1 MTATPTRDPPEE
13 LSLRA
18 HRRIVGTIGFF
29 LPALVYGFAAARPT
43 AGLDRWQLLWS
54 VSAYYYTGAV
64 GVFVGALFALSLFLF
79 SYRGYKGV
87 IADRIVGGVGGLAAL
102 VVALF
107 PTAAPGR
114 SARADLV
121 GRYDGRHPLRRGGGA
136 VPLVHR
142 VCRLAVPPVGH
153 SEAARPPARQ
163 ALPRRRLPGMRAGHD
178 RVP

>member
-1 MTATPTRDPPEE
+1 MTAKPTRDPPEA

-64 GVFVGALFALSLFLF
+64 GVLVGALFALALFLF

-87 IADRIVGGVGGLAAL
+87 IADRIVGGVGG
-102 VVALF
+102 
-107 PTAAPGR
+107 PGGADRGAVSDLRARR
-114 SARADLV
+114 SVPSRPGGAIRRPSFTTSPRWCCSSRSSCLRSGCSA
-121 GRYDGRHPLRRGGGA
+121 GRTFRGGA
-136 VPLVHR
+136 T
-142 VCRLAVPPVGH
+142 
-153 SEAARPPARQ
+153 ARPTSAF
-163 ALPRRRLPGMRAGHD
+163 ATTFAWDAGWS
-178 RVP
+178 